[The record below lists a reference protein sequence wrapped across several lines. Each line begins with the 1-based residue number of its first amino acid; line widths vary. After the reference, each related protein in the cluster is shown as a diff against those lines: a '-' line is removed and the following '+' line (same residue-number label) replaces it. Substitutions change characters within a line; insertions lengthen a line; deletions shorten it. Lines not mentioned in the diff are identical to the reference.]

1 MIIKKAEYITSGT
14 KAIHIPDLNV
24 PEFVLMG
31 RSNVGK
37 SSFINAIVN
46 RKNMAYTSSKP
57 GKTITLNFYNI
68 NDAFMLV
75 DVPGYGYAQRLVHDR
90 LAYGKMIEDY
100 LEKSAHLKAVFLI
113 VDSRHEPT
121 GDDVLMYQFLKH
133 LNQTVIIIAT
143 KTDKISKNELQKS
156 LKAIKKK
163 LETTADDKII
173 PVSSETKAG
182 IDEVHTLIESYLM

>member
-14 KAIHIPDLNV
+14 KAMHIPDLGV

-37 SSFINAIVN
+37 SSFINAVVN

-100 LEKSAHLKAVFLI
+100 LGKSKHLKAVFLV

-121 GDDVLMYQFLKH
+121 SDDVLMYQFLKH
-133 LNQTVIIIAT
+133 LEQTVIIIAT

-156 LKAIKKK
+156 LKIIKKK
-163 LETTADDKII
+163 LELTADDKII
-173 PVSSETKAG
+173 PVSSVIKSG
-182 IDEVHTLIESYLM
+182 IEEVHTFIESYLE

>member
-14 KAIHIPDLNV
+14 KAMHIPNLGV

-100 LEKSAHLKAVFLI
+100 LGKSKHLKAVFLV

-121 GDDVLMYQFLKH
+121 SDDVLMYQFLKH
-133 LNQTVIIIAT
+133 LEQSVVIIAT
-143 KTDKISKNELQKS
+143 KTDKISITELQKS

-163 LETTADDKII
+163 LELTTEDKII
-173 PVSSETKAG
+173 PVSSETKVG
-182 IDEVHTLIESYLM
+182 IEDVHTFIESYLE